1 MYCIFSFVS
10 PLFFQNTVKM
20 PVDRDSETYNM
31 NHRRRGYA
39 LIFNHKN
46 FDPRLDLKTRNG
58 TDADRDNLQLT
69 LRQLG
74 FDVKVYNDCSFKE
87 IEQILKE
94 LANDDHSD
102 ADCVLGLH
110 FLC

>member
-46 FDPRLDLKTRNG
+46 FDPRLGLKTRNG
-58 TDADRDNLQLT
+58 TDADRQGDT
-69 LRQLG
+69 
-74 FDVKVYNDCSFKE
+74 K
-87 IEQILKE
+87 
-94 LANDDHSD
+94 
-102 ADCVLGLH
+102 
-110 FLC
+110 